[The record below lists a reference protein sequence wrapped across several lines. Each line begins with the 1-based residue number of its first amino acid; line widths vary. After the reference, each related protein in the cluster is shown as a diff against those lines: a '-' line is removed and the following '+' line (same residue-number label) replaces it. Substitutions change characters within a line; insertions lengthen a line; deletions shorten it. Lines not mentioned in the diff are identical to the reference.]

1 MKIKTAVCLLPLLA
15 LAGCGENNSAPLCN
29 GTDNLASSMT
39 EWLNEAM
46 AKEDSGAKKYPVK
59 VVGLD
64 GFLEYK
70 TVPMFMGTMLYNDYK
85 NSRVCSATLNVDFT
99 PNGDERNIEQIGT
112 RYQIYTVKLG
122 DEENIMTVISG
133 YDLDELGKDGVKKL
147 IEVLKK

>member
-59 VVGLD
+59 VV
-64 GFLEYK
+64 
-70 TVPMFMGTMLYNDYK
+70 
-85 NSRVCSATLNVDFT
+85 
-99 PNGDERNIEQIGT
+99 
-112 RYQIYTVKLG
+112 
-122 DEENIMTVISG
+122 
-133 YDLDELGKDGVKKL
+133 KL
-147 IEVLKK
+147 IQPFQFSEQGDFPTDRF